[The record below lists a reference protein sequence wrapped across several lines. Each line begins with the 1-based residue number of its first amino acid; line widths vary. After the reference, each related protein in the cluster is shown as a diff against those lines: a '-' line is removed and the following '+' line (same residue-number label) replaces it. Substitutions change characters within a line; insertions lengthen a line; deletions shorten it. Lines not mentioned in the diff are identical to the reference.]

1 NIQHKRMRGRR
12 MSTETKSIVTA
23 AVVVDGDVIDPDTSN
38 AGTVILRGVT
48 VALDSE
54 VGRAFV
60 IDCARNTEGL
70 MSDREIK
77 TKYELSDDA
86 WERLAANKALLQA
99 VRAERERRIR
109 SREATREG
117 AQRHLLKAPTV
128 LGDILNDKQISP
140 RHRIEAAKELRQVAG
155 DGSDAK
161 PRTDGKFI
169 ININLGADENLRF
182 EKHIAPLPPRR
193 PNEGEGDE

>member
-1 NIQHKRMRGRR
+1 V
-12 MSTETKSIVTA
+12 STETKSNVTA
-23 AVVVDGDVIDPDTSN
+23 AVVMGGDVIDPDTSN
-38 AGTVILRGVT
+38 AGTVILRGIT

-70 MSDREIK
+70 IPDAEIRS
-77 TKYELSDDA
+77 KYGLSDQD
-86 WERLAANKALLQA
+86 WKWLADNKPLLRA

-109 SREATREG
+109 SGEAPREG
-117 AQRHLLKAPTV
+117 AQRHLLKAPSV
-128 LGDILNDKQISP
+128 LGNILNDNRISP

-161 PRTDGKFI
+161 ARTDGKFI
-169 ININLGADENLRF
+169 ININLGADENIRF
-182 EKHIAPLPPRR
+182 EKQIAPLPPRR
-193 PNEGEGDE
+193 PYEEEGDE